1 MSEPV
6 QPTVAVVDDD
16 PIFQFT
22 AMRTL
27 QNVKLAT
34 PVMQFSNG
42 REILNYLRDHAED
55 PAHLPDIIFLD
66 INMPLMDGWM
76 FLDDFHT
83 VRESL
88 AKPITIYMVSS
99 SIDMRDIDK
108 ARENPLVADY
118 VVKPVSPERFSE
130 LLRIV

>member
-42 REILNYLRDHAED
+42 REILNYLRNHAED
-55 PAHLPDIIFLD
+55 PARLPDIIFLD

-76 FLDDFHT
+76 FLDDFHN

-108 ARENPLVADY
+108 ARENPLVTDY

-130 LLRIV
+130 LIRIA